1 MEQLRIFL
9 SSSPLDGSLATALAQ
24 ALRESGADVWQGE
37 AQQQSG
43 QLLDATAREIQLRPI
58 FIVLLSK
65 GAFASNWVR
74 QECRWAYKLY
84 QREPG
89 RILLPVRAELFSPKD
104 FSAIR
109 YLESF
114 PRVETNDGQ
123 PFAPIE
129 TIEQVLRLLLLA
141 RGKEHARLPEP
152 HASNSV
158 EQLLTYGKVLAARS
172 AYEQALPYI
181 QCATQATPNSWQ
193 AWAYL
198 GWLDNLLGRHAEA
211 LDALGYALNLG
222 GREPWLWA

>member
-104 FSAIR
+104 FQRHPLSGIIPACGDQRRPAIR
-109 YLESF
+109 
-114 PRVETNDGQ
+114 
-123 PFAPIE
+123 
-129 TIEQVLRLLLLA
+129 
-141 RGKEHARLPEP
+141 P
-152 HASNSV
+152 HRNHRAGV
-158 EQLLTYGKVLAARS
+158 TLAAPRARQRTCAS
-172 AYEQALPYI
+172 AG
-181 QCATQATPNSWQ
+181 ATRQ
-193 AWAYL
+193 
-198 GWLDNLLGRHAEA
+198 
-211 LDALGYALNLG
+211 
-222 GREPWLWA
+222 